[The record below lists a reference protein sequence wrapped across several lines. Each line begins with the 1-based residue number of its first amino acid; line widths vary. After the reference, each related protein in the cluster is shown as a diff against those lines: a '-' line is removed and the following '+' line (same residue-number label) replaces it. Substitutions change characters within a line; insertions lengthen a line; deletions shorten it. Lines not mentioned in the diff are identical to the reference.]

1 VKGVFSIAPRPVKK
15 SAGGAL
21 TGAISHQGNVKR
33 IIPYL
38 LNERL
43 TMNKETFKQIRLSRN
58 LTQNDLAVYMR
69 VSMRQIKRYE
79 NGFSAIPGPVAFI
92 MDALATGRW
101 PRRPNKPLTPRQRG
115 HYLRR
120 ANKPR
125 KQEQKNVFLLE
136 QKNERPQETAENQ
149 GQKTF
154 P

>member
-1 VKGVFSIAPRPVKK
+1 
-15 SAGGAL
+15 
-21 TGAISHQGNVKR
+21 
-33 IIPYL
+33 
-38 LNERL
+38 
-43 TMNKETFKQIRLSRN
+43 MNKETFKQIRLSRN
-58 LTQNDLAVYMR
+58 LTQDDLAVYMR

-136 QKNERPQETAENQ
+136 QKNVFLLEQKNERPQETAENQ